1 MTARSALDRLAADG
15 LVRRIPGR
23 GTFVAEPVAAA
34 SDLPSGPDPLGDAAS
49 LLDALAAVEE
59 AGPSRLASLTGR
71 RTADVART
79 LQRLADLGLVERDGG
94 GSYRLGLRLFRL
106 GAAVARRLEVRTVAR
121 PFLEELHRATEE
133 TVYLCVRR
141 GDEALCVER
150 IDGLWVQSLLL
161 RLGEALPLHVGA
173 ASRVLLAHLPAEE
186 RAAYLDR
193 ARLDP
198 PTPRAPATRAEL
210 EADLERIRER
220 GHAVSDEEIRLG
232 IASVG
237 APVRDRAGTVCAA
250 LSVGGVR
257 PSILGD
263 EPTTVALVVEAAARA
278 SRALGFGEEPA

>member
-23 GTFVAEPVAAA
+23 GTFVAEPVAPT
-34 SDLPSGPDPLGDAAS
+34 SSLPSGPDPLGDAAS

-71 RTADVART
+71 RTADVARV
-79 LQRLADLGLVERDGG
+79 LARLDELGLVERDGG

-106 GAAVARRLEVRTVAR
+106 GAAVARRLDVRTAAR

-141 GDEALCVER
+141 GDQALCVDR
-150 IDGLWVQSLLL
+150 LDGLWVQSLLL

-173 ASRVLLAHLPAEE
+173 ASRVLLAHLPAQE

-198 PTPRAPATRAEL
+198 STPRAPATRAEL
-210 EADLERIRER
+210 EDDLERIRER
-220 GHAVSDEEIRLG
+220 GYAVSDEEVRLG

-237 APVRDRAGTVCAA
+237 APIRDHTASVCAS
-250 LSVGGVR
+250 LSVGGLR
-257 PSILGD
+257 PSVLGD
-263 EPTTVALVVEAAARA
+263 ETATAVLVLTAAADA
-278 SRALGFGEEPA
+278 SRALGFDGEPA